1 MHKHHIVPKHM
12 GGTDDSSNLIL
23 LTVEE
28 HAEAHQKLFEEYGRK
43 QDELAWKGLL
53 GLIDKEE
60 MSRQIASLNGKKWLG
75 KKHSESTKQKMSEVH
90 LGNSYSKGIPK
101 TAEHK
106 KNIAKAKLKTWK
118 IISPDGVSFVVN
130 NLIEYCKS
138 NNLNHSKMTS
148 VKKYG
153 YLHKGFY
160 CEKVL

>member
-1 MHKHHIVPKHM
+1 M
-12 GGTDDSSNLIL
+12 GGTDEPSNLVL

-28 HAEAHQKLFEEYGRK
+28 HAEAHRKLFEQYGKK

-60 MSRQIASLNGKKWLG
+60 MSRELASLNGKKWLG
-75 KKHSESTKQKMSEVH
+75 KKHSESTK
-90 LGNSYSKGIPK
+90 
-101 TAEHK
+101 
-106 KNIAKAKLKTWK
+106 LKTWK
-118 IISPDGVSFVVN
+118 IITPEGTSFIVD
-130 NLIEYCKS
+130 NLVEYCRY

-160 CEKVL
+160 CEKVV